1 MPNRIVRDG
10 ILYSEP
16 ISRLSPEAEL
26 LFRKLI
32 SVADDFGR
40 YYASPPSLIISG
52 CYPLQVE
59 TIRSEDIEKWLKEL
73 TKEKIIHVYRT
84 EGKSTLEIIKFRQR
98 QRSNTSKF
106 PENPKKCNTIVS
118 QVTVKRQSSDSHM
131 SPEYEYEYEDEVEV
145 ESGKL
150 RLLGKDWQPT
160 KEHSQ
165 YALQEKVDLK
175 KAALIFR
182 NWAAGKKRANWNLC
196 FTNAL
201 LNDNWMKR
209 VAPDKQCRAADGTT
223 IERIQIK

>member
-10 ILYSEP
+10 ILFSEP
-16 ISRLSPEAEL
+16 ISRLSPQAEL

-40 YYASPPSLIISG
+40 YYASPPSLIISA

-59 TIRSEDIEKWLKEL
+59 NIKSGDIEKWLKEL
-73 TKEKIIHVYRT
+73 TKEKIITIYKT
-84 EGKSTLEIIKFRQR
+84 DGKSTLEICKFRQR

-106 PENPKKCNTIVS
+106 PSNPKDCNTNDGHAA
-118 QVTVKRQSSDSHM
+118 VKRQSSGSHM
-131 SPEYEYEYEDEVEV
+131 SPEYEYEDEDEVDN
-145 ESGKL
+145 ESGKPKP
-150 RLLGKDWQPT
+150 LGKDWKPT
-160 KEHSQ
+160 KEHGE
-165 YALQEKVDLK
+165 YALREKVDLD
-175 KAALIFR
+175 KAAIIFR

-209 VAPDKQCRAADGTT
+209 VAPDKGQRAADGSG
-223 IERIQIK
+223 IKRIKVQ